1 MNVVSSELTISAT
14 ELKAKLLSVL
24 KRVRERQVT
33 RVIVTHRGVE
43 IAELA
48 PLRLPVPDD
57 WLKRLQDKMAGQI
70 WIDPTLDL
78 TQPIFDGEMNAEKGI
93 LYNE

>member
-1 MNVVSSELTISAT
+1 MDMVSSELTVTAT
-14 ELKAKLLSVL
+14 ELKAKLLAVL
-24 KRVRERQVT
+24 KRIRDGQVS

-48 PLRLPVPDD
+48 PLKPPVPKD
-57 WLKRLQDKMAGQI
+57 WLKRLQDDMAGTI

-78 TQPIFDGEMNAEKGI
+78 TQPIFDGEMDAEKGI